1 MLGVLPV
8 VEDPDLSWSAAPALP
23 QHLPPWW
30 SIMKECTILPMKHES
45 LKQASKLCFCRRRYY
60 AQACDCIGKLIR
72 CKKTLFA
79 NSSSKKTWYMLIL
92 NWALFCLRILH
103 RFIWIA
109 VSAMLMSH
117 CPAMCLLGPSRYA
130 LLVIVLVLL
139 IQLLFNRSIRKTGHV
154 SEEWGKEEISF
165 SPWGPT
171 SPIKGRT
178 HHLGKTKVCTT

>member
-1 MLGVLPV
+1 
-8 VEDPDLSWSAAPALP
+8 
-23 QHLPPWW
+23 
-30 SIMKECTILPMKHES
+30 MKHES
-45 LKQASKLCFCRRRYY
+45 LKQPSKLPFCRRKYY
-60 AQACDCIGKLIR
+60 VETCDCIEKCLNWHKLIR

-79 NSSSKKTWYMLIL
+79 NGPSKKTRYMLIL

-139 IQLLFNRSIRKTGHV
+139 IQLLFNMSIRKTGHV

-165 SPWGPT
+165 SPWVRIASWRPPS

-178 HHLGKTKVCTT
+178 HALGKTKVCTT